1 VHRSYVINLDRL
13 QRVELYAK
21 NSHIAILADGAR
33 VPVSREGH
41 ARLREFLEGRPL
53 RP

>member
-1 VHRSYVINLDRL
+1 MINLDRL

-21 NSHIAILADGAR
+21 NSHIAILADGSR

-41 ARLREFLEGRPL
+41 VRLLHLLEGRAPGV
-53 RP
+53 P

>member
-1 VHRSYVINLDRL
+1 MINLDRL

-21 NSHIAILADGAR
+21 NSHVAILADGSR

-41 ARLREFLEGRPL
+41 ARLRELLEGRL
-53 RP
+53 

>member
-1 VHRSYVINLDRL
+1 MHRSYVINLDRL

-21 NSHIAILADGAR
+21 NSHVAILADGAR

-41 ARLREFLEGRPL
+41 ARLREILEGRPP
-53 RP
+53 R